1 MEIQAMRFARWVFLA
16 AGIYGIA
23 VIAPMYFLEGAQAA
37 QGRPVSHPELWY
49 GFAGVTLAFQVLF
62 LIVSRD
68 PGRLWPVMVACIIE
82 KVSFPAAVLPLF
94 LMGRTPWTVAGFSA
108 IDLVWA
114 VLFFLAYDRVR
125 KLPT

>member
-16 AGIYGIA
+16 AGIYGIV

-62 LIVSRD
+62 LIISRD
-68 PGRLWPVMVACIIE
+68 PGRLWPAMVACLVE
-82 KVSFPAAVLPLF
+82 KISFPAAVLPLV
-94 LMGRTPWTVAGFSA
+94 LMGRTPWPVAVFSA

-114 VLFFLAYDRVR
+114 VLFFLAYERVR
-125 KLPT
+125 KLPA